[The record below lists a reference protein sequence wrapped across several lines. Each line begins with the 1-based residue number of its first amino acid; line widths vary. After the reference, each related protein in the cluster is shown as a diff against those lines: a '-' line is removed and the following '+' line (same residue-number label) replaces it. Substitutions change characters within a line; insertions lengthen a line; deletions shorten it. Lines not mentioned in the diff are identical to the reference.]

1 MEVEEVEAVVVEQ
14 LPRDIMQKEVVLVP
28 ILVQAVDHNLGRSV
42 TGQIHMARHNHAPV
56 PIHAPL
62 EEVSQGQ
69 PV

>member
-1 MEVEEVEAVVVEQ
+1 MEEVVVEAAVVEQ

-28 ILVQAVDHNLGRSV
+28 ILVQAVDLNLGLSV
-42 TGQIHMARHNHAPV
+42 TEQIHMVRHNHAPV

-62 EEVSQGQ
+62 EEVSQGH